1 MDVETRY
8 RVASFGDSGTILDLD
23 SGTFSRLNRTGVLLG
38 EALARGS
45 SLASAATLLERD
57 YGIDRTVA
65 ERDAREFLEGLTHCC
80 APAKPVN
87 AVTFSKG
94 PGGDVLRVSGRP
106 ILSVDFEARTLTPDS
121 ERPAGLAADLA
132 LRWAAP
138 HLLWAAGVPVLHA
151 SAVNLFRQGGSVVA
165 FPGASGAGKTTLAR
179 ALVAG
184 GALPVSEDVLVLDG
198 ALEVVASGEQ
208 LVNDWVSSAVPEF
221 ERGRTIPWG
230 NLPAQAQ
237 TGARRPLG
245 SLAFPERSATVRDL
259 EPVPLSLVEGLEL
272 LLVGSFA
279 ERASRELWASVF
291 EVAVRLVRSVRV
303 QSLRVP
309 EGLDR
314 LSAAAGRYSL
324 TTMS

>member
-45 SLASAATLLERD
+45 SLASAAMLLERD
-57 YGIDRTVA
+57 CGIDRTVA

-94 PGGDVLRVSGRP
+94 PGGEVLRVSGRP
-106 ILSVDFEARTLTPDS
+106 ILSVDFEARTLTPDP
-121 ERPAGLAADLA
+121 ERPAGLGADLA

-151 SAVNLFRQGGSVVA
+151 SAVSSSSQGGSVVA

-179 ALVAG
+179 ALVSAG
-184 GALPVSEDVLVLDG
+184 AGLVSEDVLVLDG
-198 ALEVVASGEQ
+198 ALDVMASGEQ
-208 LVNDWVSSAVPEF
+208 LVNDWVSSEAPAF
-221 ERGRTIPWG
+221 ERGLAIPWG
-230 NLPAQAQ
+230 NLPAEAQA
-237 TGARRPLG
+237 GARLPLA
-245 SLAFPERSATVRDL
+245 SLAFPERSATARDL
-259 EPVPLSLVEGLEL
+259 EAAPLPLVEGLEL

-291 EVAVRLVRSVRV
+291 EVAVRLVRSVDV
-303 QSLRVP
+303 HALRVP
-309 EGLDR
+309 EGLDLLR
-314 LSAAAGRYSL
+314 AAAGRYSL